1 LFGVSQMSLP
11 IRLTYQ
17 DIAIAPTG
25 TGVYAWYSS
34 IFIGKRDL
42 ETFVNEVN
50 ARRVQPEQAVR
61 YVGEELDALIFKRY
75 QEDDYNVTIKGSLK
89 PKYEGTA
96 KHMPS
101 APKTLV
107 SRLIDQPD
115 RLALIAE
122 ALGNAAPYF
131 TAPLYIGM
139 AQNLRERLMRHKS
152 MIDSQLDQ
160 TRSRVSTDLGDGDA
174 GFAKQVVAR
183 GFDPMSLFVYVQE
196 LDVKNNEHVDLENI
210 LNRINFPIFGRN

>member
-1 LFGVSQMSLP
+1 MSSP

-34 IFIGKRDL
+34 IYIGKRDL
-42 ETFVNEVN
+42 ETFENEVKE
-50 ARRVQPEQAVR
+50 RRAQPEQAMQ
-61 YVGEELDALIFKRY
+61 YVNEALDALIFKRY
-75 QEDDYNVTIKGSLK
+75 QEDDYNVTIRGALK

-96 KHMPS
+96 RHMPS

-107 SRLIDQPD
+107 SRLIEQPD
-115 RLALIAE
+115 RLTLIAE

-139 AQNLRERLMRHKS
+139 AQNLRDRLMRHKS
-152 MIDSQLDQ
+152 MIDVQLDQ
-160 TRSRVSTDLGDGDA
+160 TRSKVVTDFGDGDA

-196 LDVKNNEHVDLENI
+196 LDVKNNEQVDLESI

>member
-1 LFGVSQMSLP
+1 VPQMSSP
-11 IRLTYQ
+11 TRLSYQ

-34 IFIGKRDL
+34 IYIGKRDL
-42 ETFVNEVN
+42 ETFENEVKD
-50 ARRVQPEQAVR
+50 RRNQPEQAMQ
-61 YVGEELDALIFKRY
+61 YVNETLDGLIFKRY
-75 QEDDYNVTIKGSLK
+75 QEDDYNVTIRGALK

-96 KHMPS
+96 RHMPS

-107 SRLIDQPD
+107 SRLIEQPE

-139 AQNLRERLMRHKS
+139 AQNLRDRLMRHKS
-152 MIDSQLDQ
+152 MIDVQLDQ
-160 TRSRVSTDLGDGDA
+160 TRSKAVTDLGDGDA

-196 LDVKNNEHVDLENI
+196 LDVKNNEQVDLESI